1 MLDKGTLKFFTE
13 LAENNDRTWFM
24 AHKSDYD
31 KIHQQAISF
40 ASYWIEEIGKIEPLV
55 LDNDPKKSIFR
66 IYKDV
71 RFSKDK
77 TPYKTHLGMAVG
89 RGGRTAKWAGWY
101 FHIEPGNKS
110 FVGAGKWMP
119 EANELKAIRQ
129 EIDYNLDQFLSI
141 VDDPIIVENF
151 GALNRE
157 YALKNAPKDYPIDHP
172 AIEHL
177 KLKCFFFSK
186 NYTDEEVL
194 QSDFIQKV
202 SEDSKLLNPFVQF
215 LNGALEDVL
224 LKQT

>member
-1 MLDKGTLKFFTE
+1 MFDKGTLKFFFE
-13 LAENNDRTWFM
+13 LAENNDRSWFLE
-24 AHKSDYD
+24 HKSEYD
-31 KIHQQAISF
+31 TIQKQAIKF
-40 ASYWIEEIGKIEPLV
+40 ATQWIGEIGKIAPFV
-55 LDNDPKKSIFR
+55 LDNDPKRSIFR

-77 TPYKTHLGMAVG
+77 TPYKTHLGMAIG

-101 FHIEPGNKS
+101 FHFEPRNKS

-141 VDDPIIVENF
+141 VEDPLIVQNF

-157 YALKNAPKDYPIDHP
+157 YTLKNAPKGYSIDHP
-172 AIEHL
+172 AIEYL
-177 KLKCFFFSK
+177 KLKSFFFSK
-186 NYTDEEVL
+186 SYTDEEVL
-194 QSDFIQKV
+194 QADFIQKV
-202 SEDSKLLNPFVQF
+202 CEDSKLLNPFVQF

-224 LKQT
+224 LKQD